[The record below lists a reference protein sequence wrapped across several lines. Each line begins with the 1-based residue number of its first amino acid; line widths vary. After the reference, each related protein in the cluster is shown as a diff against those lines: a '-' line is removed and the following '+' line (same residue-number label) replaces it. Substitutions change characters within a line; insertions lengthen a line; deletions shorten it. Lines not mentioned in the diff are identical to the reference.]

1 MTPELVVLLDEGGRP
16 TGTAP
21 KAEVHHRE
29 TPLHLAFSCYVVDP
43 GGRVLL
49 ARRAAGKATWPGAWS
64 NSCCGHPRPDEPLA
78 AAVRRRLAD
87 ELGIEVAAV
96 EPILPRFRYRA
107 AMPNGTVEH
116 EVCPVFRAL
125 APAGSE
131 PRPNPDEVSATA
143 WVSLADLEG
152 RAAVDITPWC
162 RAQVPALAALGSDP
176 RAWPAADPAAL
187 PFAGG
192 AAYPSPFP

>member
-1 MTPELVVLLDEGGRP
+1 MPPELVVLLDEGGRAV
-16 TGTAP
+16 GTAP
-21 KAEVHHRE
+21 KAEVHHRD
-29 TPLHLAFSCYVVDP
+29 TPLHLAFSCYVIDP
-43 GGRVLL
+43 AGRVLL
-49 ARRAAGKATWPGAWS
+49 ARRALGKATWPGMWS
-64 NSCCGHPRPDEPLA
+64 NSCCGHPLPDEPLA

-87 ELGIEVAAV
+87 ELGIGGVVV

-125 APAGSE
+125 AAAGTV
-131 PRPNPDEVSATA
+131 PHPNPDEVCGTA
-143 WVSLADLEG
+143 WVSLADLGG
-152 RAAVDITPWC
+152 RAPGDITPWC
-162 RAQVPALAALGSDP
+162 RAQVPALVALGGDP

-192 AAYPSPFP
+192 PAYP